1 MFKAVHDPEE
11 IEDLVTTFGVFSYTF
26 FCLTDSNPQQT
37 VQFLKC

>member
-26 FCLTDSNPQQT
+26 FLSNRQ
-37 VQFLKC
+37 